1 MADAKVSELAAA
13 TLAAASDLLLLI
25 QSGASKQITIAELF
39 AGINTPVTLQDTIS
53 IQGSETIT
61 STGDVSV
68 TENITYV
75 EDPDASGGLDIVNGL
90 IDGQVKI
97 ILMTSNVGGQ
107 TVTLSGTNVDG
118 TIAFASEGDSGT
130 FIYTSSKWYMIGGTA
145 TKF

>member
-90 IDGQVKI
+90 IDGQ
-97 ILMTSNVGGQ
+97 
-107 TVTLSGTNVDG
+107 
-118 TIAFASEGDSGT
+118 
-130 FIYTSSKWYMIGGTA
+130 SKL
-145 TKF
+145 F